1 MCPRPAPRTRLAKTQ
16 WVHHE
21 PVAMNQLLPFEW
33 VLATRFLREGLLQ
46 TLFIVSGVALGVS
59 VIVFMSAL
67 LTGLQGSIFK
77 TLLDYQAQI
86 VISPPDEAP
95 RILRRGD
102 GTELATLVQPRAQ
115 RPRSID
121 QWQKVRDVTLAI
133 PGVLVV
139 APVVDGAAFIL
150 RGDGN
155 TGISMRGIEPESYL
169 RLIALKEKMIAGS
182 AELGSADIVIGSKLA
197 TDLGVS
203 TGDKLT
209 LQAAS
214 GTSVVLFVSG
224 IFDFGNQGQNTGSVY
239 VALRT
244 AQSLLA
250 LPGSVTSLQLK
261 VAAPFDA
268 EALARQIEAQPG
280 IKVESW
286 IETNAEFFKAL
297 SGQTMSFFV
306 IRLFVGLTA
315 ALGIAS
321 VLVVSVVQKSKEIG
335 ILRATGTTRSQILG
349 VFLLQGAI
357 LGLLGSL
364 FGSIMG
370 WLFIGAWRG
379 FAVNDEGVPFFV
391 LAAGPSLYLAVAA
404 GATVVGT
411 LSALFPAQRAARLD
425 PAVAIRG

>member
-1 MCPRPAPRTRLAKTQ
+1 
-16 WVHHE
+16 
-21 PVAMNQLLPFEW
+21 MNRLLPFEW

-46 TLFIVSGVALGVS
+46 TLFIISGVALGVS

-67 LTGLQGSIFK
+67 LTGLQSSIFK

-95 RILRRGD
+95 RILRRGE

-115 RPRSID
+115 RTRSID

-169 RLIALKEKMIAGS
+169 RLIALTEKMIAGS

-280 IKVESW
+280 VKVESW

>member
-1 MCPRPAPRTRLAKTQ
+1 
-16 WVHHE
+16 
-21 PVAMNQLLPFEW
+21 MNPLLPFEW

-46 TLFIVSGVALGVS
+46 TLFIIAGVALGVS

-67 LTGLQGSIFK
+67 LTGLQASIFK

-86 VISPPDEAP
+86 VIKPPLEAP
-95 RILRRGD
+95 RVLRKGA
-102 GTELATLVQPRAQ
+102 GTEFATRVQPRAQ
-115 RPRSID
+115 RPRSLD
-121 QWQKVRDVTLAI
+121 QWQKVRDTTLAI

-139 APVVDGAAFIL
+139 APVIEDSAFIV
-150 RGDGN
+150 RGDAN
-155 TGISMRGIEPESYL
+155 TGVSVRGIEPQSYL
-169 RLIALKEKMIAGS
+169 RLIALEEKIIAGRANVTS
-182 AELGSADIVIGSKLA
+182 SDVLIGSKLA
-197 TDLGVS
+197 KDLGL
-203 TGDKLT
+203 TIGDKLT
-209 LQAAS
+209 LKAPT

-244 AQSLLA
+244 AQSLMG
-250 LPGSVTSLQLK
+250 LPGGVTSLWVK
-261 VAAPFDA
+261 VAVPFEA
-268 EALARQIEAQPG
+268 ESTAQQIVAQPD

-297 SGQTMSFFV
+297 SGQTLSFFM

-335 ILRATGTTRSQILG
+335 ILRATGTTRGQILG

-357 LGLLGSL
+357 LGLLGSV
-364 FGSIMG
+364 FGSLMG
-370 WLFIGAWRG
+370 WGFLTAWRG
-379 FAVNDEGVPFFV
+379 FAINDEGVPFFT
-391 LAAGPSLYLAVAA
+391 LEAGPALYFYVAL
-404 GATVVGT
+404 GATLVGT
-411 LSALFPAQRAARLD
+411 VSALFPAQRAARLD

>member
-1 MCPRPAPRTRLAKTQ
+1 
-16 WVHHE
+16 
-21 PVAMNQLLPFEW
+21 MNPLMPFEW

-46 TLFIVSGVALGVS
+46 TLFIISGVALGVS

-67 LTGLQGSIFK
+67 LTGLQASIFK

-86 VISPPDEAP
+86 VITSPDEVA
-95 RILRRGD
+95 RTLRQD
-102 GTELATLVQPRAQ
+102 ENAELAYIVQPRAQ
-115 RPRSID
+115 RPRSLD
-121 QWQKVRDVTLAI
+121 QWQKVRDTTLAI

-150 RGDGN
+150 RGEAN
-155 TGISMRGIEPESYL
+155 TGVSMRGIEPESYL
-169 RLIALKEKMIAGS
+169 KLIALKEKIIAGNANLS
-182 AELGSADIVIGSKLA
+182 STDIMIGSKLA
-197 TDLGVS
+197 KDLGVW

-214 GTSVVLFVSG
+214 GASSVLFVSG
-224 IFDFGNQGQNTGSVY
+224 IFDFGNQGQNSGSVY

-244 AQSLLA
+244 AQSLLG
-250 LPGSVTSLQLK
+250 LTGGVTSLQLK
-261 VAAPFDA
+261 VFAPFDA
-268 EALARQIEAQPG
+268 ETLAQQIEAQPG

-286 IETNAEFFKAL
+286 IKTNAEFFKAL

-335 ILRATGTTRSQILG
+335 ILRATGTTRGQILG

-364 FGSIMG
+364 FGSFMG
-370 WLFIGAWRG
+370 WLFLIAWRG
-379 FAVNDEGVPFFV
+379 FAINDEGVPFFV
-391 LAAGPSLYLAVAA
+391 LEAGPSLYMYVAA
-404 GATVVGT
+404 GATLVGT
-411 LSALFPAQRAARLD
+411 ISALFPAQRAARLD

>member
-1 MCPRPAPRTRLAKTQ
+1 
-16 WVHHE
+16 
-21 PVAMNQLLPFEW
+21 MNTLLPFEW
-33 VLATRFLREGLLQ
+33 VMATRFLREGLLQ
-46 TLFIVSGVALGVS
+46 TIFIISGVALGVS

-95 RILRRGD
+95 RALRREDNASTGV
-102 GTELATLVQPRAQ
+102 EFAALVQPRAQ

-121 QWQKVRDVTLAI
+121 QWQKVRDITAAI

-150 RGDGN
+150 RGDSN
-155 TGISMRGIEPESYL
+155 TGVAMRGIEPESYL
-169 RLIALKEKMIAGS
+169 RLIALKEKIISGS
-182 AELGSADIVIGSKLA
+182 AELGSSDIVIGSKLA
-197 TDLGVS
+197 KDLGVS

-214 GTSVVLFVSG
+214 GTSNVLFVSG
-224 IFDFGNQGQNTGSVY
+224 VFDFGNRAQNTGSVY

-268 EALARQIEAQPG
+268 EALALKIQAQPG

-335 ILRATGTTRSQILG
+335 ILRATGTTRGQILG

-370 WLFIGAWRG
+370 
-379 FAVNDEGVPFFV
+379 
-391 LAAGPSLYLAVAA
+391 
-404 GATVVGT
+404 
-411 LSALFPAQRAARLD
+411 
-425 PAVAIRG
+425 

>member
-1 MCPRPAPRTRLAKTQ
+1 
-16 WVHHE
+16 
-21 PVAMNQLLPFEW
+21 MNPLLPFEW
-33 VLATRFLREGLLQ
+33 VLATRLLREGLLQ
-46 TLFIVSGVALGVS
+46 TLFIIAGVALGVS

-67 LTGLQGSIFK
+67 LTGQQASIFK

-86 VISPPDEAP
+86 VIKPPDEAP
-95 RILRRGD
+95 RVLRQGA
-102 GTELATLVQPRAQ
+102 GVEFATRVQPRAQ
-115 RPRSID
+115 RPRALD
-121 QWQKVRDVTLAI
+121 QWQKVRDTTLAI

-139 APVVDGAAFIL
+139 APVIEDSAFIV
-150 RGDGN
+150 RGDAN
-155 TGISMRGIEPESYL
+155 TGVSVRGIEPQSYL
-169 RLIALKEKMIAGS
+169 RLIALEEKIIAGR
-182 AELGSADIVIGSKLA
+182 ADVTSADVLIGSKLA
-197 TDLGVS
+197 KDLGLS
-203 TGDKLT
+203 IGDKLT
-209 LQAAS
+209 LKAAL

-244 AQSLLA
+244 AQSLMG
-250 LPGSVTSLQLK
+250 LPGGVTSLWVK
-261 VAAPFDA
+261 IAMPFEA
-268 EALARQIEAQPG
+268 ESTAQQIAAQPD

-297 SGQTMSFFV
+297 SGQTLSFFM

-335 ILRATGTTRSQILG
+335 ILRATGTTRGQILG

-357 LGLLGSL
+357 LGLLGSV
-364 FGSIMG
+364 FGSLMG
-370 WLFIGAWRG
+370 WGFLTAWRG
-379 FAVNDEGVPFFV
+379 FAVNDEGVPFFT
-391 LAAGPSLYLAVAA
+391 LEAGPVLYMYVAL
-404 GATVVGT
+404 GATLVGT

>member
-1 MCPRPAPRTRLAKTQ
+1 
-16 WVHHE
+16 
-21 PVAMNQLLPFEW
+21 MNPLLPFEW

-46 TLFIVSGVALGVS
+46 TLFIIAGVALGAS

-77 TLLDYQAQI
+77 TLLDFQPQI

-95 RILRRGD
+95 RNLRG
-102 GTELATLVQPRAQ
+102 ATGNAGNAAEGAEIAALVQPRAQ
-115 RPRSID
+115 RPRSLD
-121 QWQKVRDVTLAI
+121 QWQKVRATMLAM

-139 APVVDGAAFIL
+139 APVAEGSAFIL
-150 RGDGN
+150 RGDAN
-155 TGISMRGIEPESYL
+155 TGVAIRGIEPESYL
-169 RLIALKEKMIAGS
+169 RLIALKEKIVSGS
-182 AELGSADIVIGSKLA
+182 AELASTDILIGSKLA
-197 TDLGVS
+197 KDLGVK

-209 LQAAS
+209 VQAAS
-214 GTSVVLFVSG
+214 GVSSLLFVSG
-224 IFDFGNQGQNTGSVY
+224 ILDFGNQGQNTGNVY

-244 AQSLLA
+244 AQSLLG
-250 LPGSVTSLQLK
+250 LPGGATSLQIK
-261 VAAPFDA
+261 VAVPFEA
-268 EALARQIEAQPG
+268 ETLARQMAALPD

-286 IETNAEFFKAL
+286 IETNAEFFKVL
-297 SGQTMSFFV
+297 SGQTLTFFM
-306 IRLFVGLTA
+306 IRVFVGMTA

-335 ILRATGTTRSQILG
+335 ILRATGTTRRQILG
-349 VFLLQGAI
+349 VFLLQGSL

-364 FGSIMG
+364 VGSLMG
-370 WLFIGAWRG
+370 WAFLAAWRG
-379 FAVNDEGVPFFV
+379 YAKNDQGVPFFT
-391 LAAGPSLYLAVAA
+391 LEAGPMLFVYVAV

>member
-1 MCPRPAPRTRLAKTQ
+1 
-16 WVHHE
+16 
-21 PVAMNQLLPFEW
+21 MNPLLPFEW

-46 TLFIVSGVALGVS
+46 TLFIISGVALGVS

-67 LTGLQGSIFK
+67 LTGLQASIFS

-86 VISPPDEAP
+86 VISPPEEAP
-95 RILRRGD
+95 RSLRQESGP
-102 GTELATLVQPRAQ
+102 EFASNVQPRAQ
-115 RPRSID
+115 RERSLD
-121 QWQKVRDVTLAI
+121 QWQKVRDTTLST
-133 PGVLVV
+133 PGVLAVT
-139 APVVDGAAFIL
+139 PVIEGSAFIV
-150 RGDGN
+150 RGDANIGV
-155 TGISMRGIEPESYL
+155 GVRGIEPESYL
-169 RLIALKEKMIAGS
+169 RLIALKEKIIAGS
-182 AELGSADIVIGSKLA
+182 ADLGSTDVMIGSDLA
-197 TDLGVS
+197 KDLGLSV
-203 TGDKLT
+203 GDKLT
-209 LQAAS
+209 LKAAL
-214 GTSVVLFVSG
+214 GTSAVLFVSG
-224 IFDFGNQGQNTGSVY
+224 IYDLGNRNLNSSAVY

-244 AQSLLA
+244 AQSLLG
-250 LPGSVTSLQLK
+250 LPGGVTRLWVK
-261 VAAPFDA
+261 VATPFEA
-268 EALARQIEAQPG
+268 ETTAQQIAAQPE

-335 ILRATGTTRSQILG
+335 ILRATGTTRGQILG

-364 FGSIMG
+364 FGSVMG
-370 WLFIGAWRG
+370 WLFLIAWRG

-391 LAAGPSLYLAVAA
+391 LEAGPSLYMYVAA
-404 GATVVGT
+404 GATLVGT

>member
-1 MCPRPAPRTRLAKTQ
+1 
-16 WVHHE
+16 
-21 PVAMNQLLPFEW
+21 MNPLLPFER

-46 TLFIVSGVALGVS
+46 TLFIIAGVALGVS

-67 LTGLQGSIFK
+67 LTGLQASIFK

-86 VISPPDEAP
+86 VIKPPLEAP
-95 RILRRGD
+95 RILRQGA
-102 GTELATLVQPRAQ
+102 GTEYATRVQPRAQ
-115 RPRSID
+115 RPRSLD
-121 QWQKVRDVTLAI
+121 QWQKVRDTTLAI

-139 APVVDGAAFIL
+139 APVIEDSAFIV
-150 RGDGN
+150 RGDAN
-155 TGISMRGIEPESYL
+155 TGVSVRGIEPESYL
-169 RLIALKEKMIAGS
+169 RLIALEEKIIAGRANVS
-182 AELGSADIVIGSKLA
+182 STDVLIGSKLA
-197 TDLGVS
+197 KDLGLTV
-203 TGDKLT
+203 GDKLT
-209 LQAAS
+209 LKAAL

-244 AQSLLA
+244 AQSLMG
-250 LPGSVTSLQLK
+250 LPGGVTSLWVK
-261 VAAPFDA
+261 VAKPFEA
-268 EALARQIEAQPG
+268 ESTAQQIAAQPD

-297 SGQTMSFFV
+297 SGQTLSFFM

-335 ILRATGTTRSQILG
+335 ILRATGTTRGQILG

-357 LGLLGSL
+357 LGLLGSV
-364 FGSIMG
+364 FGSLMG
-370 WLFIGAWRG
+370 WGLLTAWRG
-379 FAVNDEGVPFFV
+379 FAVNDQGVPFFT
-391 LAAGPSLYLAVAA
+391 LEAGPVLYLYVAL
-404 GATVVGT
+404 GATLVGT
-411 LSALFPAQRAARLD
+411 ASALFPARRAARLD

>member
-1 MCPRPAPRTRLAKTQ
+1 
-16 WVHHE
+16 
-21 PVAMNQLLPFEW
+21 MNPLLPFEW

-46 TLFIVSGVALGVS
+46 TLFIIAGVALGVS

-67 LTGLQGSIFK
+67 LTGLQASIFK

-86 VISPPDEAP
+86 VIKPPDESP
-95 RILRRGD
+95 RILRQ
-102 GTELATLVQPRAQ
+102 GTDVEFAARVQPRAQ
-115 RPRSID
+115 RPRSLD
-121 QWQKVRDVTLAI
+121 QWQKVRDATLTI

-139 APVVDGAAFIL
+139 APVIEDSAFIV
-150 RGDGN
+150 RGDAN
-155 TGISMRGIEPESYL
+155 TGVSVRGIEPQSYL
-169 RLIALKEKMIAGS
+169 RLIALEEKIIAGRANVS
-182 AELGSADIVIGSKLA
+182 STDVLIGSKLA
-197 TDLGVS
+197 QDLGLRI
-203 TGDKLT
+203 GDKLT
-209 LQAAS
+209 LKAAL

-224 IFDFGNQGQNTGSVY
+224 IFDFGSQGQNTGSVY

-244 AQSLLA
+244 AQSLMG
-250 LPGSVTSLQLK
+250 LPGGVTALWVK
-261 VAAPFDA
+261 VAVPFEA
-268 EALARQIEAQPG
+268 ESTEQQIAVQPD

-297 SGQTMSFFV
+297 SGQTLSFFM

-357 LGLLGSL
+357 LGLLGSV
-364 FGSIMG
+364 FGSLMG
-370 WLFIGAWRG
+370 WGFLTAWRG
-379 FAVNDEGVPFFV
+379 FAVNEEGVPFFT
-391 LAAGPSLYLAVAA
+391 LEAGPVLYIYVAL
-404 GATVVGT
+404 GATLVGT
-411 LSALFPAQRAARLD
+411 VSALFPAQRAARLD

>member
-1 MCPRPAPRTRLAKTQ
+1 
-16 WVHHE
+16 
-21 PVAMNQLLPFEW
+21 MNPLLPFEW

-46 TLFIVSGVALGVS
+46 TLFIIAGVALGVS

-67 LTGLQGSIFK
+67 LTGLQASIFK

-86 VISPPDEAP
+86 VIKPPDEAP
-95 RILRRGD
+95 RILRQ
-102 GTELATLVQPRAQ
+102 GTNVELATRVQPRAQ
-115 RPRSID
+115 RPRSLD
-121 QWQKVRDVTLAI
+121 QWQKVRDTTLAI

-139 APVVDGAAFIL
+139 APVIEDSAFIV
-150 RGDGN
+150 RGDAN
-155 TGISMRGIEPESYL
+155 TGVSVRGIEPQSYL
-169 RLIALKEKMIAGS
+169 RLIALEEKIIAGRANVS
-182 AELGSADIVIGSKLA
+182 STDVLIGSKLA
-197 TDLGVS
+197 EDLGLGI
-203 TGDKLT
+203 GDKLT
-209 LQAAS
+209 LKAAL

-244 AQSLLA
+244 AQSLMG
-250 LPGSVTSLQLK
+250 LPGGVTSLWVK
-261 VAAPFDA
+261 VTEPFEA
-268 EALARQIEAQPG
+268 ESTAQQIAAQPD

-297 SGQTMSFFV
+297 SGQTLSFFM

-335 ILRATGTTRSQILG
+335 ILRATGTTRGQILG

-357 LGLLGSL
+357 LGLLGSV
-364 FGSIMG
+364 FGSLMG
-370 WLFIGAWRG
+370 WGFLTAWRG
-379 FAVNDEGVPFFV
+379 FAVNDEGVPFFT
-391 LAAGPSLYLAVAA
+391 LEAGPVLYIYVAL
-404 GATVVGT
+404 GATLVGT
-411 LSALFPAQRAARLD
+411 VSALFPAQRAARLD

>member
-1 MCPRPAPRTRLAKTQ
+1 
-16 WVHHE
+16 
-21 PVAMNQLLPFEW
+21 MNQLLPFEW

-46 TLFIVSGVALGVS
+46 TLFIISGVALGVS

-67 LTGLQGSIFK
+67 LTGLQSSIFK

-95 RILRRGD
+95 RPLRRG
-102 GTELATLVQPRAQ
+102 EAAEFATLVQPRAQ
-115 RPRSID
+115 RPRSVD
-121 QWQKVRDVTLAI
+121 QWQKVRDVTQAI

-150 RGDGN
+150 RGDAN
-155 TGISMRGIEPESYL
+155 TGVSMRGIEPDSYL
-169 RLIALKEKMIAGS
+169 RLIALKERIIAGK
-182 AELGSADIVIGSKLA
+182 AELGSTDIVIGSKLA
-197 TDLGVS
+197 ADLGVS

-209 LQAAS
+209 IQAAS
-214 GTSVVLFVSG
+214 GVSSVLFVSG

-244 AQSLLA
+244 AQSLLG

-268 EALARQIEAQPG
+268 EALAQQIEAQPG

-286 IETNAEFFKAL
+286 IKTNAEFFKAL

-335 ILRATGTTRSQILG
+335 ILRAPGTTRSQILG

-370 WLFIGAWRG
+370 WLFLIAWRG
-379 FAVNDEGVPFFV
+379 FAINDEGVPFFT
-391 LAAGPSLYLAVAA
+391 LEAGPSL
-404 GATVVGT
+404 
-411 LSALFPAQRAARLD
+411 
-425 PAVAIRG
+425 

>member
-1 MCPRPAPRTRLAKTQ
+1 
-16 WVHHE
+16 
-21 PVAMNQLLPFEW
+21 MNPLLPFEW

-46 TLFIVSGVALGVS
+46 TLFIISGVALGVS

-95 RILRRGD
+95 RILRRS
-102 GTELATLVQPRAQ
+102 EAAEFATLVQPRAQ

-121 QWQKVRDVTLAI
+121 QWQKVRDVTRGI

-155 TGISMRGIEPESYL
+155 TGVSMRGIEPDSYL
-169 RLIALKEKMIAGS
+169 RLIALKEKIIAGS
-182 AELGSADIVIGSKLA
+182 ADLGSTDIVIGSKLA
-197 TDLGVS
+197 KDLGVT

-214 GTSVVLFVSG
+214 GTSTLLFVSG

-268 EALARQIEAQPG
+268 EALALQIEAQPG

-286 IETNAEFFKAL
+286 IKTNAEFFKAL
-297 SGQTMSFFV
+297 SGQTMSFFI

-335 ILRATGTTRSQILG
+335 ILRATGTTRGQILG
-349 VFLLQGAI
+349 VFLLQGAM

-364 FGSIMG
+364 FGSVMG
-370 WLFIGAWRG
+370 WLFMIAWRG
-379 FAVNDEGVPFFV
+379 FAVNDEGVPFFT
-391 LAAGPSLYLAVAA
+391 LQAGPSLYLIVAA
-404 GATVVGT
+404 GATLVGT

>member
-1 MCPRPAPRTRLAKTQ
+1 
-16 WVHHE
+16 
-21 PVAMNQLLPFEW
+21 MNALLPFEW

-46 TLFIVSGVALGVS
+46 TLFIISGVALGVS

-77 TLLDYQAQI
+77 TLLDFQAQI
-86 VISPPDEAP
+86 VISPPDQAP
-95 RILRRGD
+95 RALRRGGD
-102 GTELATLVQPRAQ
+102 VEFASLIQPSAQ
-115 RPRSID
+115 RPRSLD
-121 QWQKVRDVTLAI
+121 QWQKVRDTTLAI

-139 APVVDGAAFIL
+139 APVIEDSAFIVRGAA
-150 RGDGN
+150 N
-155 TGISMRGIEPESYL
+155 TGVGLRGIEPESYL
-169 RLIALKEKMIAGS
+169 RLIALEEKII
-182 AELGSADIVIGSKLA
+182 EGSADLSGTDVLIGRQTA
-197 TDLGVS
+197 EDLGVKL
-203 TGDKLT
+203 GDKLT
-209 LQAAS
+209 LRSAN
-214 GTSVVLFVSG
+214 GTSIVLFVSG
-224 IFDFGNQGQNTGSVY
+224 IFDFGNRGQNTSVY

-244 AQSLLA
+244 AQSLIG
-250 LPGSVTSLQLK
+250 LPGGISNLQLK
-261 VAAPFDA
+261 VAVPFEA
-268 EALARQIEAQPG
+268 EAVAQQIKAQPG

-335 ILRATGTTRSQILG
+335 ILRATGTTRGQILG

-364 FGSIMG
+364 FGSFMG
-370 WLFIGAWRG
+370 WLFLIAWRG
-379 FAVNDEGVPFFV
+379 FAVNDQGVPFFT
-391 LAAGPSLYLAVAA
+391 LEAGPSLYLVVAL
-404 GATVVGT
+404 GATLVGT
-411 LSALFPAQRAARLD
+411 MSALFPAQRAARLD

>member
-1 MCPRPAPRTRLAKTQ
+1 
-16 WVHHE
+16 
-21 PVAMNQLLPFEW
+21 MNQLLPFEW

-46 TLFIVSGVALGVS
+46 TLFIISGVALGVS

-95 RILRRGD
+95 RILRRAEGA
-102 GTELATLVQPRAQ
+102 EPAALVQPRAQ

-150 RGDGN
+150 RGDAN
-155 TGISMRGIEPESYL
+155 TGVAMRGIESDSYL
-169 RLIALKEKMIAGS
+169 RLIALKEKIIAGK
-182 AELGSADIVIGSKLA
+182 ADLGSTDIVIGSKLA

-209 LQAAS
+209 LQAATGVS
-214 GTSVVLFVSG
+214 TVLFVSG
-224 IFDFGNQGQNTGSVY
+224 IFDFGNQGQNSGSVY

-261 VAAPFDA
+261 VSAPFDA
-268 EALARQIEAQPG
+268 EALAQQIEAQPG

-286 IETNAEFFKAL
+286 IKTNAEFFKAL

-335 ILRATGTTRSQILG
+335 ILRATGTTRGQILG

-357 LGLLGSL
+357 LGLLGSV

-370 WLFIGAWRG
+370 WLFLIAWRG
-379 FAVNDEGVPFFV
+379 FAINDEGVPFFT
-391 LAAGPSLYLAVAA
+391 LEAGAGLYLAVAA
-404 GATVVGT
+404 GATLVGT

>member
-1 MCPRPAPRTRLAKTQ
+1 
-16 WVHHE
+16 
-21 PVAMNQLLPFEW
+21 MNPLLPFEW

-46 TLFIVSGVALGVS
+46 TLFIVAGVALGVS

-67 LTGLQGSIFK
+67 LTGLQASIFS

-86 VISPPDEAP
+86 VIKSPDEAP
-95 RILRRGD
+95 RSLRQEP
-102 GTELATLVQPRAQ
+102 GTEFAATVQPGAQ
-115 RPRSID
+115 RERSLD
-121 QWQKVRDVTLAI
+121 QWQKVRDTTQST
-133 PGVLVV
+133 PGVVV
-139 APVVDGAAFIL
+139 VTPVIEGAAFIV
-150 RGDGN
+150 RGDANIGV
-155 TGISMRGIEPESYL
+155 GVRGIEPESYL
-169 RLIALKEKMIAGS
+169 RLIALKEKIIAGDANLS
-182 AELGSADIVIGSKLA
+182 STDVLIGSDLA
-197 TDLGVS
+197 KDLGLSV
-203 TGDKLT
+203 GDKLT
-209 LQAAS
+209 LKAALGVS
-214 GTSVVLFVSG
+214 IVLFVSG
-224 IFDFGNQGQNTGSVY
+224 IFDFGNRGQNSGAVY

-244 AQSLLA
+244 AQSLLG
-250 LPGSVTSLQLK
+250 LPGGVTSLWVK
-261 VAAPFDA
+261 VAVPFEA
-268 EALARQIEAQPG
+268 ETTAQQIAAQPG

-335 ILRATGTTRSQILG
+335 ILRATGTTRGQILG

-364 FGSIMG
+364 FGSFMG
-370 WLFIGAWRG
+370 WLFLVAWRG
-379 FAVNDEGVPFFV
+379 FAVNDDGVPFFV
-391 LAAGPSLYLAVAA
+391 LEAGPSLYLYVAA
-404 GATVVGT
+404 GATLVGT